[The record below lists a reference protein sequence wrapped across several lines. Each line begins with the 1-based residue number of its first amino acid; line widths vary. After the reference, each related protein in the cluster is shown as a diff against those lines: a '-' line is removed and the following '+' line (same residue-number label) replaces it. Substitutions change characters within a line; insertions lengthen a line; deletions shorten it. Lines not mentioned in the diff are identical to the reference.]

1 MFYSLTGKLDYAA
14 DGMAVVNCGGVGF
27 QCAVTRSTLAGLPP
41 AGGTVTLFTHLNVRE
56 DALDLFGFADK
67 SELEF
72 FRLLTGISGVGP
84 KAALAILS
92 ELTPEKLAVCIM
104 SGDSKAITRAQG
116 VGAKIAQRVVM
127 ELKDKLGAADLLLSG
142 EDAQA
147 AGAASASSN
156 AADAVSAL
164 VALGYQRSD
173 ASLAVGRLDSS
184 LDTEELIRQA
194 LKSLG
199 KMKL

>member
-1 MFYSLTGKLDYAA
+1 MWAFSARSPAA
-14 DGMAVVNCGGVGF
+14 HWRVSA
-27 QCAVTRSTLAGLPP
+27 RP
-41 AGGTVTLFTHLNVRE
+41 AGPVTLFTHLNVRE